1 MARVWVLVAVAG
13 VLAATGLV
21 LSPVAG
27 AFACGLGLVLG
38 VLAFQL
44 AQGGG
49 RRLPPWIIAAG
60 AATVGLGGAWAV
72 GGAVVSGLIAGLL
85 GLVVFSTGAQA
96 SLFQDALPDGVELP
110 DPLSL
115 RTQAAVAIDESLRLL
130 WAVTAMASP
139 PPKSAT
145 LVEDL
150 RAAAE
155 RHREAGILDDPAV
168 AHPRPPAL
176 EKVSLVSTPVWGAGR
191 AELLRFESEYE
202 PRDPEIRD
210 RYIAVEPNRTAHV
223 HLWRHGDRPRPTLIC
238 LHGYGMG
245 RIGWDA
251 RAFDVD
257 GLHRKLGLDVAVP
270 TLPLHGPRAIGRR
283 SGAGF
288 LDDHPLQT
296 NAAFG
301 QAIWDLRRLAGWLR
315 QQGAP
320 AVGVYGMSL
329 GGYLTA
335 LWASLDADLACAIPS
350 IPLVALQDLME
361 RDLRPE
367 ERRAREAGG
376 ISAQVW
382 RDVWAPH
389 SPLAHKP
396 RVSKE
401 ASLILAARA
410 DRICPPSQAHALW
423 EHWDRPSIHWT
434 PGSHLVPI
442 GRRETRE
449 RLAHHLETTLV
460 AAATPTLSKFRRVQA

>member
-1 MARVWVLVAVAG
+1 MARVWVLVAVAA
-13 VLAATGLV
+13 VLAATGLM

-27 AFACGLGLVLG
+27 VFACGLGLVLG
-38 VLAFQL
+38 GLAVQL

-60 AATVGLGGAWAV
+60 VATVALGAAWAV
-72 GGAVVSGLIAGLL
+72 GGALASGLIAALL

-96 SLFQDALPDGVELP
+96 SLFQDVLPEGVELP

-115 RTQAAVAIDESLRLL
+115 RTQASVAIDESLRLL
-130 WAVTAMASP
+130 WALTAMASP
-139 PPKSAT
+139 PPKSST
-145 LVEDL
+145 LAEDL

-155 RHREAGILDDPAV
+155 RHRETGVLENPAA

-176 EKVSLVSTPVWGAGR
+176 EKVSLVPTPVWGAGR

-210 RYIAVEPNRTAHV
+210 RYVGIEPNRTSHV

-245 RIGWDA
+245 RIAWDA
-251 RAFDVD
+251 RAFDLE
-257 GLHRKLGLDVAVP
+257 GLHGKLGLDVAVP

-288 LDDHPLQT
+288 LDAHPLQT

-350 IPLVALQDLME
+350 IPLVALQEMMEGDLQ
-361 RDLRPE
+361 PE
-367 ERRAREAGG
+367 ERQAREASG
-376 ISAQVW
+376 ISSQVW
-382 RDVWAPH
+382 RDAWAPH
-389 SPLAHKP
+389 SPLAHTP

-434 PGSHLVPI
+434 PGSHLVPV
-442 GRRETRE
+442 GRSETRE
-449 RLAHHLETTLV
+449 RLATHLRSALI
-460 AAATPTLSKFRRVQA
+460 AAEKPMLSKFRRLQA